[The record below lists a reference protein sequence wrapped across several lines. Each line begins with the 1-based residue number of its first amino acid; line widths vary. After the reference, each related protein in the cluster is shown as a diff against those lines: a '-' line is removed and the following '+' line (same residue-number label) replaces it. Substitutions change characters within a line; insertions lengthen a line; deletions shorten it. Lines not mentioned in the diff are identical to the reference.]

1 MAEVKEL
8 KEVLGFI
15 CALANGIGEAAKD
28 GQVSLGDATH
38 LVPLLY
44 KLPSAANGIDK
55 IPEEAKDLSQDEI
68 DELVKYIKD
77 ELDLPQ
83 DKVEMAV
90 EEGLD
95 VALKLYALVQKLKA

>member
-8 KEVLGFI
+8 KEVLGFV
-15 CALANGIGEAAKD
+15 CALANGIGDAAKD

-38 LVPLLY
+38 LIPLLY
-44 KLPSAANGIDK
+44 KLPSAVDGIAK

-68 DELVKYIKD
+68 DELAKYIKE

-83 DKVEMAV
+83 DKIEMAV

-95 VALKLYALVQKLKA
+95 ICLQLYSLVEKLKA